1 MARPKKS
8 DLTPGTNIPKTKP
21 RIRLRKNGPQTT
33 PAAERR
39 AARKAAFL
47 ECAKRTFGNINQ
59 AVALFNEAAQGHDR
73 LFQQQVHEWAK
84 YDPEFSAALADCK
97 HMIAAQLGEMAINAV
112 KTGMKRANPAMTKI
126 ALDYY
131 VMPDH
136 AAAANGSVAVQV
148 NVSLADALRKADAV
162 QIDAK
167 PEPQKTQIAEPPIT
181 KIASDN
187 AETSKLKNAISEVL
201 SNA

>member
-39 AARKAAFL
+39 EARKAVFL
-47 ECAKRTFGNINQ
+47 ECAKRTFGNIAQ
-59 AVALFNEAAQGHDR
+59 AVALYNQAAQGHER
-73 LFQQQVHEWAK
+73 LSAKGVNEWAAA
-84 YDPEFSAALADCK
+84 DPIFSAALADCK
-97 HMIAAQLGEMAINAV
+97 HLIAAQLGEMAINAV

-148 NVSLADALRKADAV
+148 NVSLADVLRKADAE
-162 QIDAK
+162 IIENTAPK
-167 PEPQKTQIAEPPIT
+167 KAEIGIETPV

>member
-39 AARKAAFL
+39 EARKATFL
-47 ECAKRTFGNINQ
+47 EFAKRTFGNIAQ

-73 LFQQQVHEWAK
+73 LLQSQITAWAK
-84 YDPEFSAALADCK
+84 DDPIFSAALADCK
-97 HMIAAQLGEMAINAV
+97 HMIAAQLGELAINAV
-112 KTGMKRANPAMTKI
+112 KVGMKRANPAMTKI

-136 AAAANGSVAVQV
+136 AAAANGTVAVQV

-162 QIDAK
+162 VV
-167 PEPQKTQIAEPPIT
+167 ENAEPKNVPSVEPLIT

-187 AETSKLKNAISEVL
+187 VETSKLKNAISEVL